1 MKIKADGLEIH
12 VDDPGGGQDERRP
25 AGRSLEMSDLDIK
38 PLDRLPEAVPIASET
53 FVDTSRNRD
62 SLAPSPSR
70 FPAEDCVHRAITM
83 TGAPAADF
91 SRERGHPVY
100 AVRLPSNTV
109 SLSIGVLEP
118 GSATSNHRHA
128 YESLIYVI
136 EGRGYTIT
144 EGRRY
149 DWKAGDAVYVP
160 PWCWHQHFAS
170 AEERAQYITA
180 TNLPLLQRLGQTVV
194 REEE

>member
-1 MKIKADGLEIH
+1 
-12 VDDPGGGQDERRP
+12 
-25 AGRSLEMSDLDIK
+25 MSDLDIK
-38 PLDRLPEAVPIASET
+38 PLDRLPGVVPIASET
-53 FVDTSRNRD
+53 FVDTTKNRD
-62 SLAPSPSR
+62 SLVPAPSRP
-70 FPAEDCVHRAITM
+70 PAEDCVHRGV
-83 TGAPAADF
+83 TGGDSPAADF
-91 SRERGHPVY
+91 SKERGHPVY

-109 SLSIGVLEP
+109 SLSIGELDP

-136 EGRGYTIT
+136 AGRGYTIT

-160 PWCWHQHFAS
+160 PWCWHQHFAGD
-170 AEERAQYITA
+170 ERAQYITA